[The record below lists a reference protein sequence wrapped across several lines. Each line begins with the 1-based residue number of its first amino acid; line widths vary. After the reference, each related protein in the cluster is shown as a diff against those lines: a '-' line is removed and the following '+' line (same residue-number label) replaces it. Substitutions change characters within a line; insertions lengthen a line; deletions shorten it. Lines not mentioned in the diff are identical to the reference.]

1 MLKNKR
7 SKGFTLI
14 ELLVVIAIIAILASI
29 LFPVFARARENA
41 RRSSCMSNVKQIAL
55 GAMMYVQDYDEKY
68 MPQWED
74 RDGSGGYNPNGINA
88 TGRDQGWAMLLQPYV
103 KSTQVFNCPSQT
115 VWGENATIGNAGYSD
130 YWVNTAISASQ
141 SGISMAAL
149 DAPANTVLMGD
160 GGSGS
165 AGSGLTGCGTWGRDN
180 CTSSH
185 TNKLAVISTTT
196 GSGVYAYGA
205 TLHLEGI
212 NLAFADG
219 HVKWLKGNPNGTMSS
234 LYSGA
239 TAPSGGNFTFKVS
252 SPSL

>member
-1 MLKNKR
+1 MLKRRHNR
-7 SKGFTLI
+7 GFTLI

-55 GAMMYVQDYDEKY
+55 GVMQYTQDYDEKY

-74 RDGSGGYNPNGINA
+74 RDHSTGYNPNGTDA
-88 TGRDQGWAMLLQPYV
+88 KDQGWAMLLQPYV

-115 VWGENATIGNAGYSD
+115 VWGENASTGNAGYSD
-130 YWVNTAISASQ
+130 YWVNMSISASQ
-141 SGISMAAL
+141 SGLSMAAL
-149 DAPANTVLMGD
+149 EAPANTVLLGD

-165 AGSGLTGCGTWGRDN
+165 AASGMSGCGAWGN
-180 CTSSH
+180 STCSSADTGKH
-185 TNKLAVISTTT
+185 AIISTTT
-196 GSGVYAYGA
+196 GSGTKALAA
-205 TLHLEGI
+205 TLHLDGV
-212 NLAFADG
+212 NFAFADG
-219 HVKWLKGNPNGTMSS
+219 HVKWLKGNEDGTVSS

-239 TAPSGGNFTFKVS
+239 TAPSAGTFSFKPN